1 MSLAKSAIDTT
12 STAGKLVFQIIAV
25 VVEFERERLRERT
38 KEGLALAKAN
48 GTRLGRRRAMTVV
61 EIEDVCALRREGRFD
76 QALAHTFKVSRSTAR
91 RYSQSEAEAGG

>member
-1 MSLAKSAIDTT
+1 M
-12 STAGKLVFQIIAV
+12 FQIIAV